1 MRQPGAGLYFVPTL
15 PPIRMNCTAM
25 RLLTLLLLSTFLFG
39 FMSCG
44 QKGPLQLPDNS
55 KSQQQTDNKG

>member
-1 MRQPGAGLYFVPTL
+1 MTRH
-15 PPIRMNCTAM
+15 AM

-44 QKGPLQLPDNS
+44 QKGPLKLPEDG
-55 KSQQQTDNKG
+55 KQQTEQKG

>member
-1 MRQPGAGLYFVPTL
+1 
-15 PPIRMNCTAM
+15 MNRTTM

-44 QKGPLQLPDNS
+44 QKGPLKLPDNGA
-55 KSQQQTDNKG
+55 SQQQAEHQG

>member
-1 MRQPGAGLYFVPTL
+1 
-15 PPIRMNCTAM
+15 M

-44 QKGPLQLPDNS
+44 QKGPLKLPDDG
-55 KSQQQTDNKG
+55 KSPQQTEQKG